1 MYFPKLY
8 TNQHSMA
15 ILRASDASAFDEDA
29 ATPTTLNQKTEWS
42 RGYLARTVIVNR
54 AQRPGGAGWMSSARV
69 RTKSASDEATRSGA
83 ASAAAAM
90 LKAPEGGFGEL
101 Q

>member
-15 ILRASDASAFDEDA
+15 ILRASDASAFDEYA